1 MDIKEMVPYT
11 KILIILPVGSTILLN
26 KNDVK
31 IIADLT
37 IKWRFFAIREDA
49 GDIIR
54 ISDEFSW
61 HYAFEIFKEQMLH
74 TL

>member
-11 KILIILPVGSTILLN
+11 KILIILPVGSTILLD

-37 IKWRFFAIREDA
+37 IK
-49 GDIIR
+49 
-54 ISDEFSW
+54 
-61 HYAFEIFKEQMLH
+61 
-74 TL
+74 